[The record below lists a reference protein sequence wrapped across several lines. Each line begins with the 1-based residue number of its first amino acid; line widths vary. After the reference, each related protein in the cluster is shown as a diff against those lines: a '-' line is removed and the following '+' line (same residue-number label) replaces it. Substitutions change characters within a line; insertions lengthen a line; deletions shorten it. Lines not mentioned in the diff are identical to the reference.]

1 MDLDEMKDRIRKV
14 NAPAPETGTARYHTV
29 DDLIAALRAEDSRD
43 RKRLRRMV
51 IFFAIAG
58 LLCAGIFIL
67 TWIAPPD
74 TSPGMNRAVLGLF
87 ALICLSLGMFGRMKS
102 SELGGID
109 YTAPSRAFLMN
120 VERRYRLVRGR
131 DLVFIIPYLI
141 ALVGTSTAAMVTAA
155 ERYLPSLDP
164 ATILIIASVLFAV
177 ALGAGSLIGWRDWKK
192 TKEPLLR
199 KVQEMQANL
208 NNDSTE
214 ER

>member
-14 NAPAPETGTARYHTV
+14 NAPAPETGTTRYRTV

-43 RKRLRRMV
+43 RKRLRRTV
-51 IFFAIAG
+51 IFFAITG

-87 ALICLSLGMFGRMKS
+87 ALIFLSLGVFSRMKS
-102 SELGGID
+102 SELEGID
-109 YTAPSRAFLMN
+109 YSAPARAFLSN
-120 VERRYRLVRGR
+120 VERRYRLLRGR
-131 DLVFIIPYLI
+131 DLAFMIPYLI
-141 ALVGTSTAAMVTAA
+141 VLVGTGTAAMVTAA
-155 ERYLPSLDP
+155 ERYLPSLDR
-164 ATILIIASVLFAV
+164 ATILVIASVLFVV
-177 ALGAGSLIGWRDWKK
+177 ALAAGSLIGWKDWKR

-208 NNDSTE
+208 NNEGTVE
-214 ER
+214 P